1 MQQDPSASSSWNKPL
16 YRAQPDP
23 SSASSAA
30 SASSSSSPPAP
41 SVSTVSA
48 QTHSPGPG
56 AAASVAAIGIAQT
69 TIHARSSRPLP
80 GTARPSSSASIPCL
94 TSSHVRPNLNRNS
107 DVLAIHQSFDLAKP
121 SPSSPPSLQQ
131 PTDVDTIDAMVAF
144 RSDPEQS
151 AAGGASS
158 SLLKHP
164 HPHPHPQQDQLPQQQ
179 WPQYSSVSSL
189 CLRGRRDG
197 FQQDMGAGGRAL
209 RRTDEVKIESTGT
222 SSSGSSDMEFGS
234 PPPLR
239 DRQTATATMKHNRAK
254 QTRVSKSHMSS
265 VVSDSAPGHGHDH
278 DLSRPLQDHA
288 PVPGAHTVLDASGAS
303 DSQRVHIHSSHAN
316 LDSIHVQ
323 TLFERRAIPS
333 LANDRS
339 RMSPGDI
346 CHLSSSCISP
356 SSSRTSKQ
364 KSKGKSKV
372 SQTTSATAATPSSTS
387 APAPAFAST
396 ASPNQASNPLSEPSL
411 IHYRLNNASEPTVL
425 SDPDIYR
432 DTDSA
437 LASLDPSHIPSSAF
451 ITIRPD
457 LSDTSSLP
465 QPAQPKQKQN
475 QASSSQIE
483 SGRRPIFL
491 PSFLSGVR
499 PLNIQTLPS
508 IHGGSSAQQE
518 GQRSKAR
525 RSSQSHTIQE
535 AERSNL
541 VVTDVR
547 SISIRDI
554 SSVPI
559 LTTFS
564 HRRTKRRNSTS
575 NPPAST
581 SSLPSTSRR
590 KRIKKSSSA
599 SVPAA
604 LPLNLCT
611 TSCGC
616 SKSHSAPTIRR
627 IEEALDYPHPSTAQT
642 TSASTDDLP
651 ADRSRPPMESTGRNR
666 TRPETEFSDSGVN
679 EPSHT
684 QLHPHDLPVDR
695 PSALRP
701 QGPNESG
708 SKLPQ
713 RQPQSHNHSHSHTLH
728 PHRPDQNVL
737 ASLHPIQPD
746 TLVEHAEIVRSH
758 AASRNR
764 HQLRLELHQDKEQS
778 VSPQHKRQR
787 SPQTKTAFR
796 CSTIS
801 TATNAESLER
811 LKRARH
817 VSSASVELMNPD
829 VGDGTTSNTP
839 ASRRGRMN
847 EEGPLSGGR
856 RDVVAQALH
865 PLETPQLR
873 QSGIIAPTRH
883 QMHGSE
889 VFHTQKRHSRVHPF
903 DREPTGSKPDDSSSD
918 ELSCSSSSS
927 SMASMQ
933 VNVRSPKLCSQDPS
947 SGEASIHPLDSD
959 RVTEASTKNEHH
971 AAVIS
976 RKIVNS
982 TTAVTTPDTR
992 HGGATILRNTLGP
1005 SIAVNTSQRE
1015 RAIAQPQ
1022 VHRDT
1027 AVSKEQMKRPAS
1039 IQQST
1044 HSPLAQIGP
1053 AQPAASSSKN
1063 LQLPIT
1069 RATLR
1074 ELDLLEIF
1082 KNPQLRHDIVFDP
1095 HLQFRPNFD
1104 GERGLRKRR
1113 EADRFWR
1120 EVGVELNTRRSIL
1133 SARREAAATML
1144 SLAGLSASSPSSR
1157 LIQQQAQQMCP
1168 LPTATLLPRL
1178 IDELREILLSLLP
1191 AAPAPAAAAS
1201 PDGAKAS
1208 QARAAPPISPERA
1221 QLMSTLDPDL
1231 LLQELDHGVLD
1242 VYALFRFLGDS
1253 LKGHCAPMRD
1263 ALVESMVSIVVDSE
1277 EIVRGIRMCFEILE
1291 WMKLDIAN
1299 HQLRTLRPWL
1309 LDNSIDF
1316 EQKYFTELLTR
1327 GGSLQRTRAWF
1338 KATWIQWEAVKQSV
1352 LGKPSPASSPS
1363 CRSSSSLSPQSLTLA
1378 STLRE
1383 TEPSTGVSRS
1393 SLSPVASMNAKRRSS
1408 LVSTDIGEN
1417 ILDGVVNEGLL
1428 EMILH
1433 PHGAVHTMPET
1444 FELDHYRLVSFHND
1458 FQDLTI
1464 LCTLLILFR
1473 QLAQNCW
1480 TQQDLIEIKK
1490 VVWLLLTDE
1499 NANFGVNTN
1508 TGSNSTLAGP
1518 SSTRA
1523 SQVEKSSGSSGM
1535 KDIVIQI
1542 EFAARKVR
1550 ERSKTIASGPVAA
1563 SGSRRLSIAPETP
1576 LLTNEAGRVSD
1587 AAAAA
1592 QNPSV
1597 LEISTTSGHGSTP
1610 ALLAPE
1616 LKVAP
1621 PTPAI
1626 LGGLSTSDTNLLT
1639 AWLDNALCRT
1649 STLYKLIQK
1658 RLLIH
1663 FRRWL
1668 YLHSSASML
1677 ILSASCASLASVM
1690 SMSSS
1695 AEGLAK
1701 AEEEEEDEPLAAE
1714 KNKDVDG
1721 GSEQVPTGQSF
1732 NGHGDGSGRDSGT
1745 GHGNGN
1751 GSGNGSAAAGS
1762 SDQEQPPPND
1772 GQTPS
1777 PTSKSAT
1784 DPATSPTPAQTS
1796 APAPAPAPAPTLSPE
1811 EANKAAAEA
1820 LAAKL
1825 SFDAGE
1831 MEAHGLTGLEDEMI
1845 ALLDKIRA
1853 VSEFNKKVYG
1863 SWYRDLVKEGRAE
1876 NWLDNKA
1883 PPSSSPSTSTSSS
1896 SSTSSSTSS
1905 LTEAI

>member
-1 MQQDPSASSSWNKPL
+1 
-16 YRAQPDP
+16 
-23 SSASSAA
+23 
-30 SASSSSSPPAP
+30 
-41 SVSTVSA
+41 
-48 QTHSPGPG
+48 
-56 AAASVAAIGIAQT
+56 
-69 TIHARSSRPLP
+69 
-80 GTARPSSSASIPCL
+80 
-94 TSSHVRPNLNRNS
+94 
-107 DVLAIHQSFDLAKP
+107 
-121 SPSSPPSLQQ
+121 
-131 PTDVDTIDAMVAF
+131 
-144 RSDPEQS
+144 
-151 AAGGASS
+151 
-158 SLLKHP
+158 
-164 HPHPHPQQDQLPQQQ
+164 
-179 WPQYSSVSSL
+179 
-189 CLRGRRDG
+189 
-197 FQQDMGAGGRAL
+197 
-209 RRTDEVKIESTGT
+209 
-222 SSSGSSDMEFGS
+222 
-234 PPPLR
+234 
-239 DRQTATATMKHNRAK
+239 
-254 QTRVSKSHMSS
+254 
-265 VVSDSAPGHGHDH
+265 
-278 DLSRPLQDHA
+278 
-288 PVPGAHTVLDASGAS
+288 
-303 DSQRVHIHSSHAN
+303 
-316 LDSIHVQ
+316 
-323 TLFERRAIPS
+323 
-333 LANDRS
+333 
-339 RMSPGDI
+339 MSPGDI
-346 CHLSSSCISP
+346 CHLPSSCISP
-356 SSSRTSKQ
+356 SSSQTSKQ
-364 KSKGKSKV
+364 KSKGKSKA
-372 SQTTSATAATPSSTS
+372 SQATSATAATPSSAS

-396 ASPNQASNPLSEPSL
+396 TSPNQPCNPLSEPSL

-425 SDPDIYR
+425 SDPDTRR
-432 DTDSA
+432 DTDRA
-437 LASLDPSHIPSSAF
+437 LAPSDHPSHIPSSAS
-451 ITIRPD
+451 ITIHSD
-457 LSDTSSLP
+457 LSDTSSSP
-465 QPAQPKQKQN
+465 QPSQLWQKQN

-483 SGRRPIFL
+483 SGRRPFFL
-491 PSFLSGVR
+491 PSFLSGIR
-499 PLNIQTLPS
+499 PLSIQTLPS
-508 IHGGSSAQQE
+508 AHGSSSAQQE
-518 GQRSKAR
+518 GQRSKAKR
-525 RSSQSHTIQE
+525 ISQSRHTIQE
-535 AERSNL
+535 TERSNV

-554 SSVPI
+554 STVPI
-559 LTTFS
+559 FTTFNQ
-564 HRRTKRRNSTS
+564 RRSKRRNSTS
-575 NPPAST
+575 SPAASA

-599 SVPAA
+599 SVSAP

-616 SKSHSAPTIRR
+616 SKSLSPPATLR
-627 IEEALDYPHPSTAQT
+627 IEGALEYPHPTLAQT
-642 TSASTDDLP
+642 ISASTDHLLL
-651 ADRSRPPMESTGRNR
+651 DRSRQPMESTGRNR
-666 TRPETEFSDSGVN
+666 TLSETELSVSSVS

-684 QLHPHDLPVDR
+684 QLEPHDLPTDR
-695 PSALRP
+695 RSALLHKGP
-701 QGPNESG
+701 QESR
-708 SKLPQ
+708 SKHLQ
-713 RQPQSHNHSHSHTLH
+713 RQPQSHTLH
-728 PHRPDQNVL
+728 PLRSDQNVPV
-737 ASLHPIQPD
+737 SLHQIQPD
-746 TLVEHAEIVRSH
+746 TLVGRAKSVRSH
-758 AASRNR
+758 TASRNR
-764 HQLRLELHQDKEQS
+764 HQLRIQLHQDKEQHL
-778 VSPQHKRQR
+778 SPQHKRQR

-796 CSTIS
+796 CSAVS
-801 TATNAESLER
+801 SASNVESMER

-817 VSSASVELMNPD
+817 VSSVSEEVHSGAV
-829 VGDGTTSNTP
+829 DGAVNIIP
-839 ASRRGRMN
+839 ASRREHMK
-847 EEGPLSGGR
+847 EEEPLAGGGQ
-856 RDVVAQALH
+856 DVMAEALH
-865 PLETPQLR
+865 PLESTQLKQIAITPP
-873 QSGIIAPTRH
+873 ARH
-883 QMHGSE
+883 QANGTE
-889 VFHTQKRHSRVHPF
+889 AYHTQKRHSRVHPF
-903 DREPTGSKPDDSSSD
+903 DKESTGSKPDDSSSD
-918 ELSCSSSSS
+918 EMSSSSS
-927 SMASMQ
+927 SSASSSSVTSGQ
-933 VNVRSPKLCSQDPS
+933 VNVTPPTVHSKG
-947 SGEASIHPLDSD
+947 GEASIHPLDSD
-959 RVTEASTKNEHH
+959 RVAEASIRKEHQ
-971 AAVIS
+971 AAAIS
-976 RKIVNS
+976 RKVVNN
-982 TTAVTTPDTR
+982 TDLTATPDTR
-992 HGGATILRNTLGP
+992 HGGTMVSSNTP
-1005 SIAVNTSQRE
+1005 VASIAASGSQPE

-1022 VHRDT
+1022 LHRDT
-1027 AVSKEQMKRPAS
+1027 AVSKESTNRSSS

-1044 HSPLAQIGP
+1044 RTPSAQYGP
-1053 AQPAASSSKN
+1053 ALPVASGTTN

-1168 LPTATLLPRL
+1168 LPPATLLPRL

-1191 AAPAPAAAAS
+1191 AAPAPAAT
-1201 PDGAKAS
+1201 PNQDGSKTS
-1208 QARAAPPISPERA
+1208 QVRAAPQVSPERA

-1316 EQKYFTELLTR
+1316 EQKYFTELLAR

-1338 KATWIQWEAVKQSV
+1338 RVMWIQWETVKQSV
-1352 LGKPSPASSPS
+1352 LGKPTPATSPS
-1363 CRSSSSLSPQSLTLA
+1363 CRSPSVLSPQSLTPA
-1378 STLRE
+1378 STHNE
-1383 TEPSTGVSRS
+1383 TEPGTGISRS
-1393 SLSPVASMNAKRRSS
+1393 FLSPVASMSAKRRSS

-1508 TGSNSTLAGP
+1508 TNNANANANSTLAET
-1518 SSTRA
+1518 SSTRT
-1523 SQVEKSSGSSGM
+1523 SHVEKSSGSSGM

-1550 ERSKTIASGPVAA
+1550 ERSKTIASTALAA

-1576 LLTNEAGRVSD
+1576 LPTSVAGRGAA

-1592 QNPSV
+1592 Q
-1597 LEISTTSGHGSTP
+1597 TSAASDGSTKSGP
-1610 ALLAPE
+1610 SNVPDLLAPV
-1616 LKVAP
+1616 VAA
-1621 PTPAI
+1621 PAAAMM
-1626 LGGLSTSDTNLLT
+1626 GGLSTSDTNLLT

-1677 ILSASCASLASVM
+1677 ILSASCASLASAI

-1701 AEEEEEDEPLAAE
+1701 AEEEEEEEPLGE
-1714 KNKDVDG
+1714 KTNDVDG
-1721 GSEQVPTGQSF
+1721 DSDPLQTEPGS
-1732 NGHGDGSGRDSGT
+1732 NGNGIREGGENGSGSGT
-1745 GHGNGN
+1745 GN
-1751 GSGNGSAAAGS
+1751 GNGSAAAGS
-1762 SDQEQPPPND
+1762 SDEEQPLNKD
-1772 GQTPS
+1772 GRTPT
-1777 PTSKSAT
+1777 PTLTSAT
-1784 DPATSPTPAQTS
+1784 ATASHSSTPVTAPAATPTPTPTLT
-1796 APAPAPAPAPTLSPE
+1796 PAPVPVLSPE

-1825 SFDAGE
+1825 SFDTGE

-1845 ALLDKIRA
+1845 ALLEKIRA

-1876 NWLDNKA
+1876 NWLDNNRV
-1883 PPSSSPSTSTSSS
+1883 T
-1896 SSTSSSTSS
+1896 
-1905 LTEAI
+1905 